1 MLRHF
6 SVSEIPFDRLR
17 AGRHIKMPQR
27 FFGGISPS
35 TQLVRQGSP
44 QVRAGHSVCAKRL
57 KTHFFPEG
65 RFMIF
70 AGSRPGGMLQK
81 S

>member
-1 MLRHF
+1 MLRYF
-6 SVSEIPFDRLR
+6 SVSEIPPHKNSATVLR
-17 AGRHIKMPQR
+17 RNQEKIREPPG
-27 FFGGISPS
+27 
-35 TQLVRQGSP
+35 
-44 QVRAGHSVCAKRL
+44 AKRL

-70 AGSRPGGMLQK
+70 AGSRPSGMLQK